1 MNNLISTFARLS
13 ILCIFMLAAG
23 CGSGQISGTAETT
36 GIVASSGSG
45 AGQPHHSRGLCTPS
59 STSPA
64 PANGLVADF
73 SPAGGGTNGQGIET
87 SGRVVTYASPK
98 LVGPGSMTYST
109 TGGHLNIKISA
120 PATSRPQL
128 LGTMI
133 QFDSCIDASA
143 FTGVQFTISGSFS
156 GCSMTYAT
164 GDVGHE
170 DMAIS
175 STFASGQ
182 AGSYVPQDKIS
193 AGDLSS
199 TPRTIKQPFV
209 GTDIQGNPPTPIDP
223 AKLILT
229 LWQFIVP
236 VAADDGSSTPACT
249 ASVTIDDVKF
259 YH

>member
-1 MNNLISTFARLS
+1 MNNHLSTLFILS
-13 ILCIFMLAAG
+13 IFVPAAG
-23 CGSGQISGTAETT
+23 CGSSGISGTAETT
-36 GIVASSGSG
+36 ATVASGGGG

-59 STSPA
+59 GTSPA

-73 SPAGGGTNGQGIET
+73 SPAGRGANGQGIET

-109 TGGHLNIKISA
+109 TGGNLNIKISA
-120 PATSRPQL
+120 PAISRPQL

-133 QFDSCIDASA
+133 QFDSCVDASA

-156 GCSMTYAT
+156 GCSLTYAT

-170 DMAIS
+170 DMAKS
-175 STFASGQ
+175 STFASGE

-193 AGDLSS
+193 ASDLSS

-209 GTDIQGNPPTPIDP
+209 VTDIQGNPPTPIDP
-223 AKLILT
+223 TQLIFN

-236 VAADDGSSTPACT
+236 VAADDGSATPACI
-249 ASVTIDDVKF
+249 ASVTVDDVKF